1 MRESEQLIPERQDL
15 QPQNPQSQNPQ
26 SQNRATLHRRRVY
39 RRRRIAVAVA
49 ALLVLGIGFYLPLT
63 LLAPVQA
70 IAPEVQ
76 QPAGIAATPPPV
88 TFPGYGASGVGAVGY
103 PGVLAS
109 AGATEPLPIASI
121 SKIITALVVLDAKPL
136 APGEAGP
143 TLTFGSID
151 EDFYFAQRAIGGVTK
166 PVRSGQ
172 VMSQRNVMDVMLMAS
187 ANNYAETLATWAFG
201 SEAAFADAARVWLDR
216 EGLAS
221 TTIEEPTGV
230 SPNNA
235 STVADLVEI
244 ARRATSN
251 PVIAEIVA
259 TQTLDVAGVGVV
271 DNRNGLLGVDGID
284 GIKTGTLDA
293 AGACLLFSQ
302 DVAVGAE
309 TITVVGVVLGGPDHA
324 TINAAI
330 RSLLAEVD
338 AGFREVT
345 LTTDGTEY
353 ASFETAWGDTATAVA
368 TQTAT
373 TVLWGA
379 TPVTASLDVDDVAL
393 APAGSAVGEVTFT
406 AGDRV
411 ITVPLELSA
420 EIDDPGPWWRLTNPA
435 ALL

>member
-1 MRESEQLIPERQDL
+1 MPRE
-15 QPQNPQSQNPQ
+15 PQTTSRGAQNHDPQ
-26 SQNRATLHRRRVY
+26 RRLRIY
-39 RRRRIAVAVA
+39 RRRRIAVGIIGV
-49 ALLVLGIGFYLPLT
+49 LVIATGVYLPLT
-63 LLAPVQA
+63 LLAPVKSLSA
-70 IAPEVQ
+70 EVEP
-76 QPAGIAATPPPV
+76 PAGIAAIPPTV
-88 TFPGYGASGVGAVGY
+88 SFPGYGASGVGALGY

-109 AGATEPLPIASI
+109 AGATDPLPIASI
-121 SKIITALVVLDAKPL
+121 SKVITALVVLDAKPL
-136 APGEAGP
+136 APGDPGP
-143 TLTFGSID
+143 SLTFGSVD
-151 EDFYFAQRAIGGVTK
+151 EDFYFGQRAIGGVTK

-187 ANNYAETLATWAFG
+187 ANNYAESLATWAFG
-201 SEAAFADAARVWLDR
+201 SEAAFADAARAWLDR
-216 EGLAS
+216 QGLTS

-235 STVADLVEI
+235 STVGNLVEV
-244 ARRATSN
+244 ARLATSD
-251 PVIAEIVA
+251 PVISEIVA
-259 TQTLDVAGVGVV
+259 TQTLDVPGVGVV

-302 DVAVGAE
+302 DVIVGSE

-345 LTTDGTEY
+345 LTTDGAEY
-353 ASFETAWGDTATAVA
+353 AQFEAPWGDDAAAVS

-379 TPVTASLDVDDVAL
+379 TPVTATVEVDDITL
-393 APAGSAVGEVTFT
+393 AAAGSDVGEVTFT
-406 AGDRV
+406 AGERV
-411 ITVPLELSA
+411 ITVPLELTA
-420 EIDDPGPWWRLTNPA
+420 DIDDPGPWWRLTNPA
-435 ALL
+435 LLL